1 MGFQRQLHA
10 QRGFVTHH
18 AVAVAV
24 VVVVDLYYIITEE
37 EEEEVSDREEEEEEE
52 EDNDKRE
59 RVNRRKE
66 KWIKVFIP
74 HVGFFLRN
82 AHYARPRIQDVV
94 KSSRDTRTVI
104 RTEQY

>member
-37 EEEEVSDREEEEEEE
+37 EEEVSDREEEEEE

-66 KWIKVFIP
+66 KWIKEVFIP

-104 RTEQY
+104 RTEKY

>member
-10 QRGFVTHH
+10 QRGFATHH

-24 VVVVDLYYIITEE
+24 DVVVELYYIITEE
-37 EEEEVSDREEEEEEE
+37 EEEEVSDREEEEEE

-66 KWIKVFIP
+66 KWIKG
-74 HVGFFLRN
+74 GFYPPRRFFPEQCTLR
-82 AHYARPRIQDVV
+82 ATAYSRRR
-94 KSSRDTRTVI
+94 KSSRDTRAVI
-104 RTEQY
+104 RTEKY

>member
-37 EEEEVSDREEEEEEE
+37 EEEVSDREEEEEE
-52 EDNDKRE
+52 NDKRE
-59 RVNRRKE
+59 KGEVDKGFYPPRR
-66 KWIKVFIP
+66 
-74 HVGFFLRN
+74 FFPEGCTLR
-82 AHYARPRIQDVV
+82 ATAY
-94 KSSRDTRTVI
+94 SRR
-104 RTEQY
+104 R

>member
-24 VVVVDLYYIITEE
+24 VVVVVDLYYIITEE
-37 EEEEVSDREEEEEEE
+37 EEEVSDREEEE

-74 HVGFFLRN
+74 HVGFFLSN
-82 AHYARPRIQDVV
+82 AHYARPRIQDDV

-104 RTEQY
+104 RTEKY

>member
-52 EDNDKRE
+52 NDKRE
-59 RVNRRKE
+59 KGEVDKGGFYPPRR
-66 KWIKVFIP
+66 
-74 HVGFFLRN
+74 FFPEGCTLR
-82 AHYARPRIQDVV
+82 ATAY
-94 KSSRDTRTVI
+94 SRR
-104 RTEQY
+104 R

>member
-37 EEEEVSDREEEEEEE
+37 EEEEEEVSDREEEE

-74 HVGFFLRN
+74 HVGFFLSN
-82 AHYARPRIQDVV
+82 AHYARPRIQDDV

-104 RTEQY
+104 RTEKY

>member
-24 VVVVDLYYIITEE
+24 VVVVDLYYNIMEE

-52 EDNDKRE
+52 ENDKRE
-59 RVNRRKE
+59 KGEVDKGGFYPPRRFFSWGMHITRDRVFKTSLKAPE
-66 KWIKVFIP
+66 TLGP
-74 HVGFFLRN
+74 
-82 AHYARPRIQDVV
+82 
-94 KSSRDTRTVI
+94 
-104 RTEQY
+104 

>member
-1 MGFQRQLHA
+1 LGFQRQLHA

-24 VVVVDLYYIITEE
+24 VVVVVDLYYIITEE
-37 EEEEVSDREEEEEEE
+37 EEEVSDREEEE

-74 HVGFFLRN
+74 HVGFFLSN
-82 AHYARPRIQDVV
+82 AHYARPRIQDDV

-104 RTEQY
+104 RTEKY

>member
-37 EEEEVSDREEEEEEE
+37 EEEVSDREEEEEE

-66 KWIKVFIP
+66 KWIKEVFIP
-74 HVGFFLRN
+74 HVGFFPEECTLR
-82 AHYARPRIQDVV
+82 ATAY
-94 KSSRDTRTVI
+94 SRR
-104 RTEQY
+104 R

>member
-24 VVVVDLYYIITEE
+24 VVVVDLYYNITEE
-37 EEEEVSDREEEEEEE
+37 EEEEVSDREEEEEERR
-52 EDNDKRE
+52 RE
-59 RVNRRKE
+59 TTNERKE
-66 KWIKVFIP
+66 KWIKEVFIP
-74 HVGFFLRN
+74 HVGFFLRD

-104 RTEQY
+104 RTEKY

>member
-24 VVVVDLYYIITEE
+24 VVVDLYYYNITEE

-52 EDNDKRE
+52 EENDKRE
-59 RVNRRKE
+59 KGEVDKGGFYPPRR
-66 KWIKVFIP
+66 
-74 HVGFFLRN
+74 FFPEGCTLR
-82 AHYARPRIQDVV
+82 ATAY
-94 KSSRDTRTVI
+94 SRR
-104 RTEQY
+104 R

>member
-37 EEEEVSDREEEEEEE
+37 EEEVSDREEEE

-74 HVGFFLRN
+74 HVGFFLSN

>member
-1 MGFQRQLHA
+1 LGFQRQLHA

-37 EEEEVSDREEEEEEE
+37 EEEVSDREEEE

-74 HVGFFLRN
+74 HVGFFLSN
-82 AHYARPRIQDVV
+82 AHYARPRIQDDV

-104 RTEQY
+104 RTEKY

>member
-37 EEEEVSDREEEEEEE
+37 EEEVSDREEEE

-74 HVGFFLRN
+74 HVGFFPEECTLR
-82 AHYARPRIQDVV
+82 ATAY
-94 KSSRDTRTVI
+94 SRR
-104 RTEQY
+104 R

>member
-37 EEEEVSDREEEEEEE
+37 EEEVSDREEEE

-66 KWIKVFIP
+66 KWIKEVFIP
-74 HVGFFLRN
+74 HVGFFPEECTLR
-82 AHYARPRIQDVV
+82 ATAY
-94 KSSRDTRTVI
+94 SRR
-104 RTEQY
+104 R

>member
-24 VVVVDLYYIITEE
+24 VVVVDLYYIITKE
-37 EEEEVSDREEEEEEE
+37 EEEEVSDREEEE

-74 HVGFFLRN
+74 HVGFFLSN
-82 AHYARPRIQDVV
+82 AHYARPRIQDDV

-104 RTEQY
+104 RTEKY

>member
-52 EDNDKRE
+52 EGEESEMCAARDNDGR
-59 RVNRRKE
+59 NRGRAAAE
-66 KWIKVFIP
+66 LLGGT
-74 HVGFFLRN
+74 VGGVLQVSN
-82 AHYARPRIQDVV
+82 L
-94 KSSRDTRTVI
+94 KL
-104 RTEQY
+104 

>member
-24 VVVVDLYYIITEE
+24 VVVVDLYYIITKE

-52 EDNDKRE
+52 NDKRE
-59 RVNRRKE
+59 KGEVDKGGFYPPRR
-66 KWIKVFIP
+66 
-74 HVGFFLRN
+74 FFPEGCTLR
-82 AHYARPRIQDVV
+82 ATAY
-94 KSSRDTRTVI
+94 SRR
-104 RTEQY
+104 R

>member
-37 EEEEVSDREEEEEEE
+37 EEEVSDREEEE

-74 HVGFFLRN
+74 HVGFFLSN
-82 AHYARPRIQDVV
+82 AHYARPRIQDDV

-104 RTEQY
+104 RTEKY

>member
-1 MGFQRQLHA
+1 LGFQRQLHA

-52 EDNDKRE
+52 EENDKRE
-59 RVNRRKE
+59 KGEV
-66 KWIKVFIP
+66 KWIKEVFIP
-74 HVGFFLRN
+74 HVGFFRRD

-104 RTEQY
+104 RTEKY

>member
-24 VVVVDLYYIITEE
+24 AVVVDLYYIITEE
-37 EEEEVSDREEEEEEE
+37 EEEEVSDREEEE

-74 HVGFFLRN
+74 HVGFFLSN
-82 AHYARPRIQDVV
+82 AHYARPRIQDDV

-104 RTEQY
+104 RTEKY